1 MNRRSFCVGALA
13 ALSTVTGV
21 HAHPD
26 HREGDLFIDVLV
38 SHAADRV
45 DVLVRTPLDLLSGV
59 GLPLTGES
67 YVDVVAFREPDP
79 IVGDG
84 RTYEE
89 RAVGA
94 VQSAFRLEQNGA
106 AIPLTARSA
115 RLAPGDG
122 SASESFDAGRLTTG
136 SEPADPKPLI
146 DAHHGFLDIHFT
158 GDVAGGPLLFVPA
171 LGAGAGSTVTFRV
184 AGHEDKEPITVSGG
198 GEPVRLGPSDS
209 RLTDP

>member
-1 MNRRSFCVGALA
+1 MDRRSFCLGALA
-13 ALSTVTGV
+13 ALLAATGA

-38 SHAADRV
+38 SHEADRV
-45 DVLVRTPLDLLSGV
+45 DVLMRTPLDLLSGV

-89 RAVGA
+89 RAVSA
-94 VQSAFRLEQNGA
+94 VRSAFRLEQNGA

-146 DAHHGFLDIHFT
+146 DAHHGFLDVHFT
-158 GDVAGGPLLFVPA
+158 GDVEGGPMVFVPA
-171 LGAGAGSTVTFRV
+171 LGAGAGSIVTFRV
-184 AGHEDKEPITVSGG
+184 AGHEDEEPITVSGG
-198 GEPVRLGPSDS
+198 GEPVRLSPSDS
-209 RLTDP
+209 RLTNP